1 MLYPLSYEGHVNRTR
16 RVSGPVTVLRSIPLE
31 GTGPGAR
38 ILVADD
44 DPVIRRLIE
53 VNLGLEGFE
62 VELAADGED
71 AIARAKASMP
81 DLIVLDVMMPG
92 LTGWEAAQRLKEDAA
107 TEHIPVVLLSARTR
121 EEDIRR
127 GQDVGAAVYVTK
139 PFDPPELVNVVR
151 KLTSSTGR

>member
-1 MLYPLSYEGHVNRTR
+1 M
-16 RVSGPVTVLRSIPLE
+16 E
-31 GTGPGAR
+31 GTGPAAR

-71 AIARAKASMP
+71 AVARAGASSP

-92 LTGWEAAQRLKEDAA
+92 LTGWEAAQRLKEDPA
-107 TEHIPVVLLSARTR
+107 TQHIPVVLLSARTR
-121 EEDIRR
+121 EEDVRR
-127 GQDVGAAVYVTK
+127 GRDVGAAAYVTK

-151 KLTSSTGR
+151 KLTTATGR

>member
-1 MLYPLSYEGHVNRTR
+1 MEGA
-16 RVSGPVTVLRSIPLE
+16 GPA
-31 GTGPGAR
+31 AR

-71 AIARAKASMP
+71 ALARARASSP

-92 LTGWEAAQRLKEDAA
+92 LTGWEAAQRLKDDPA
-107 TEHIPVVLLSARTR
+107 TKDIPVVLLSARTR
-121 EEDIRR
+121 EEDVRR
-127 GQDVGAAVYVTK
+127 GHDVGAAAYVTK

-151 KLTSSTGR
+151 KLTAPAGR

>member
-1 MLYPLSYEGHVNRTR
+1 M
-16 RVSGPVTVLRSIPLE
+16 LRSLPLE
-31 GTGPGAR
+31 GTGSAAR

-71 AIARAKASMP
+71 ALARARASSP

-92 LTGWEAAQRLKEDAA
+92 LTGWEAAERLKEDPA
-107 TEHIPVVLLSARTR
+107 TKDIPVVLLSARTR
-121 EEDIRR
+121 EEDVRR
-127 GQDVGAAVYVTK
+127 GRDVGAAAYVTK
-139 PFDPPELVNVVR
+139 PFDPPELVDVVR
-151 KLTSSTGR
+151 KLTAPAER